1 MTDSSP
7 GKGGAT
13 SAHVGF
19 NTPFQ
24 EQIDYLLQKL
34 RVPTERWD
42 DIQRSAH
49 DRAFMAAG
57 AAKADL
63 LKDLHDAVVQR
74 ATDGK
79 GLKAFQKD
87 FKAIVAKHGWTG
99 WTGEGSKEGVAWRTK
114 VIYQTNMAQSYAAGR
129 YRQMTDPE
137 YVRLRPYWRY
147 IHREGVRHP
156 RPQHLAW
163 HGLTLPHDH
172 PFWQS
177 HYPPNGWGCGCRVAP
192 VSKAEGERSRNAG
205 LGEPPD
211 GWDAIDPKTEAPVGI
226 DKGFDYAAGAGTKA
240 SLQSLIDAKLIKLP
254 PELADA
260 LKADVASVSG
270 NAPATTATFST
281 WKDYASAGRTVT
293 EALPSVTSRETAIEF
308 HDALIALLKRDV
320 GITEVV
326 ANTVGN
332 GYGAEMVRN
341 ASRLYPDSWVKAA
354 NDMGVL
360 HVKAVKRAGF
370 RGFAGKFDRDYPSVR
385 VPEIGVVR
393 NAKAG
398 DGFIAVPTNSPGTA
412 VHEYAHRLQAALPE
426 LDGLFQSLHADR
438 TAGQP
443 LKRLKDIVPGN
454 GYAASEVTREDH
466 YFNAY
471 QGREYAHAQAAPALE
486 VMTMGF
492 ETVLGARSTTHG
504 SFNGPLD
511 ALVKMYKADREMVD
525 FVVGLLLKH
534 P

>member
-1 MTDSSP
+1 MTDSST

-19 NTPFQ
+19 GTPFQ

-49 DRAFMAAG
+49 DRAFMVAG

-192 VSKAEGERSRNAG
+192 VSKAEGERSRAAG
-205 LGEPPD
+205 LGDPPD
-211 GWDAIDPKTEAPVGI
+211 GWDAIDPNTGAPVGI

-240 SLQSLIDAKLIKLP
+240 SLQSLIDAKLLKLP

-270 NAPATTATFST
+270 NAAATATFRT
-281 WKDYASAGRTVT
+281 WKDYASAGRTFT

-308 HDALIALLKRDV
+308 HDALISLLKRDV

-360 HVKAVKRAGF
+360 HVKAIARRGF
-370 RGFAGKFDRDYPSVR
+370 RGEAGKVSRNMLSIRF
-385 VPEIGVVR
+385 PEIGVVR
-393 NAKAG
+393 NVKAG
-398 DGFIAVPTNSPGTA
+398 DGYIWVPKDSPGTA
-412 VHEYAHRLQAALPE
+412 VHEYAHRIQAARP
-426 LDGLFQSLHADR
+426 DIDALFQALHKDR
-438 TAGQP
+438 TAGQS
-443 LKRLKDIVPGN
+443 LKRLSDLEPKLGYLPGEL
-454 GYAASEVTREDH
+454 AREDH
-466 YFNAY
+466 YSNPY
-471 QGREYAHAQAAPALE
+471 QGREYSHAPAAPALE

-492 ETVLGARSTTHG
+492 ETVIGARSTSHG
-504 SFNGPLD
+504 SFDRPLNS
-511 ALVKMYKADREMVD
+511 LVKMYKEDREMVD

>member
-1 MTDSSP
+1 MTDSSS

-49 DRAFMAAG
+49 DRAFMVAG

-226 DKGFDYAAGAGTKA
+226 DKGFDYAAGAGTRK
-240 SLQSLIDAKLIKLP
+240 SMQSFIDSKLINLDAPIGSAMWETIKPLVAM
-254 PELADA
+254 ERQQEWWTTLDKWLADPLPRGRSEVVGAFDPQILVWLENNNHPIPKSAAIRLEDRLVVGRKQKRHAEAQNGLDVMEWRQIPSVLEAPPAVYMDEATGNLIYVADGIGPTKIAVRFAKDGMVATAFRVSAEDIA
-260 LKADVASVSG
+260 LSVKGRKWTVVRVSG
-270 NAPATTATFST
+270 TP
-281 WKDYASAGRTVT
+281 GR
-293 EALPSVTSRETAIEF
+293 S
-308 HDALIALLKRDV
+308 
-320 GITEVV
+320 
-326 ANTVGN
+326 
-332 GYGAEMVRN
+332 
-341 ASRLYPDSWVKAA
+341 
-354 NDMGVL
+354 
-360 HVKAVKRAGF
+360 
-370 RGFAGKFDRDYPSVR
+370 
-385 VPEIGVVR
+385 
-393 NAKAG
+393 
-398 DGFIAVPTNSPGTA
+398 
-412 VHEYAHRLQAALPE
+412 
-426 LDGLFQSLHADR
+426 
-438 TAGQP
+438 
-443 LKRLKDIVPGN
+443 
-454 GYAASEVTREDH
+454 
-466 YFNAY
+466 
-471 QGREYAHAQAAPALE
+471 
-486 VMTMGF
+486 
-492 ETVLGARSTTHG
+492 
-504 SFNGPLD
+504 
-511 ALVKMYKADREMVD
+511 
-525 FVVGLLLKH
+525 
-534 P
+534 

>member
-1 MTDSSP
+1 M
-7 GKGGAT
+7 T

-49 DRAFMAAG
+49 DRAFMVAG

-205 LGEPPD
+205 LGDPPD
-211 GWDAIDPKTEAPVGI
+211 GWDAIDPITGAPMGI
-226 DKGFDYAAGAGTKA
+226 DKGFDYAAGAGTRK
-240 SLQSLIDAKLIKLP
+240 SMQSFIDSKLINLDAPIGSAMWETIKPLVAM
-254 PELADA
+254 ERQQEWWTTLDKWLADPLPRGRSEVVGAFDPQILVWLENNNHPIPKSAAIRLEDRLVVGRKQKRHAEAQNGLDVMEWRQIPSVLEAPPSVYMDEVTGNLIYVADGIGPTKIAVRFAKDGMVATAFRVSAEDIA
-260 LKADVASVSG
+260 LSVKGSKWTVVRVSG
-270 NAPATTATFST
+270 TP
-281 WKDYASAGRTVT
+281 GR
-293 EALPSVTSRETAIEF
+293 S
-308 HDALIALLKRDV
+308 
-320 GITEVV
+320 
-326 ANTVGN
+326 
-332 GYGAEMVRN
+332 
-341 ASRLYPDSWVKAA
+341 
-354 NDMGVL
+354 
-360 HVKAVKRAGF
+360 
-370 RGFAGKFDRDYPSVR
+370 
-385 VPEIGVVR
+385 
-393 NAKAG
+393 
-398 DGFIAVPTNSPGTA
+398 
-412 VHEYAHRLQAALPE
+412 
-426 LDGLFQSLHADR
+426 
-438 TAGQP
+438 
-443 LKRLKDIVPGN
+443 
-454 GYAASEVTREDH
+454 
-466 YFNAY
+466 
-471 QGREYAHAQAAPALE
+471 
-486 VMTMGF
+486 
-492 ETVLGARSTTHG
+492 
-504 SFNGPLD
+504 
-511 ALVKMYKADREMVD
+511 
-525 FVVGLLLKH
+525 
-534 P
+534 